1 MQDRMKDL
9 RIDNDLSQ
17 KELGKILGIT
27 QRKYSYI
34 ERGIQEPGKEL
45 LIAMA
50 ELYQVNMDYLLGRTD
65 EKSML
70 PKSRRLRL

>member
-17 KELGKILGIT
+17 KELGRILGIT

-34 ERGIQEPGKEL
+34 ERGIQEPAKEI
-45 LIAMA
+45 LIVMA
-50 ELYQVNMDYLLGRTD
+50 DLYRVNIDYLLGRTD
-65 EKSML
+65 EKAPL
-70 PKSRRLRL
+70 PKSRRPEL